1 MTMGENHMIDQL
13 TTIRGFVAGHLGGLE
28 FTDQDDLF
36 ATGLVNSLFA
46 VQVVMFVEKT
56 FGMPVAG
63 EDLDIANFSSI
74 ARIDQFVTG
83 KRAGV
88 AARA

>member
-1 MTMGENHMIDQL
+1 
-13 TTIRGFVAGHLGGLE
+13 
-28 FTDQDDLF
+28 
-36 ATGLVNSLFA
+36 
-46 VQVVMFVEKT
+46 
-56 FGMPVAG
+56 MPVAG